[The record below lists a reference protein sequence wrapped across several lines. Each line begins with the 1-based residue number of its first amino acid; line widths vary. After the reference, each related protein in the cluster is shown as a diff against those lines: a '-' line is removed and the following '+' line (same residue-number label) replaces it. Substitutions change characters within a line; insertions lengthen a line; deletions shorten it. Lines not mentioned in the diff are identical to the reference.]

1 MSDTLSSR
9 AESAQSTTTTVRT
22 DIQALRALAV
32 SLVFLFH
39 LWPNRMTGGFVGV
52 DVFFVISGFLITS
65 HLLAHPP
72 TKAGDL
78 LGFWARRIQRLLPAS
93 LLVLALTVVGSRM
106 FAPETEWGSTA
117 AEIKA
122 ATLYYVNW
130 NLASSSVDYLGA
142 EAAPSPV
149 QHYWSL
155 SIEEQ
160 FYLGWPVLLLLLF
173 LLARVLKRPA
183 TRVVVP
189 GLALAV
195 AASLVYSITET
206 ASNPAGAYFV
216 TPTRIWEL
224 GLGGLLAGL
233 LSRRAFGR
241 DVDHEHVLI
250 PEAARSAVAW
260 IGFGAITLTA
270 FTYTGGTPFP
280 GWQALLPVLGTVA
293 VIAVDAPLKRHSPGP
308 ILAWKPIQFLG
319 DISYSVYL
327 WHWPMVVLVPQATG
341 HQLTLQNKLAILVAT
356 LVLATLT
363 KFFIEDVFRRA
374 RFRTPLWKPYVA
386 MVLAMGLVWGMA
398 HTLDRYF
405 DKQQDLAR
413 QELIAAKDSD
423 DPCFGAK
430 TLANREEDCPRTK
443 EGPVVPAPNL
453 AIDDKSDAYRD
464 GCWEWVP
471 FDGVKTC
478 EYGDESSDVHIALV
492 GNSHAGHWLPALQVV
507 AENQGWHITTILAS
521 ECTATRTKVDFKT
534 DEDSQGC
541 LDWGQRVLDLTAEG
555 DFDVVVTSERN
566 GRKPVDAV
574 DGNEQELW
582 EQGYQDYL
590 ADWIDQGQRVVVIH
604 DTPTPGVDDVRGPE
618 CIAENE
624 DGLGACTGLRDDWVP
639 NDALVN
645 AAEKLDDPL
654 VSVIDLT
661 DYICGPKFCDVAV
674 GGVGVYFD
682 ASHITAT
689 YAETLGPFLG
699 QDLVPMVQKAVAK
712 R

>member
-1 MSDTLSSR
+1 MPDTLSPLTVK
-9 AESAQSTTTTVRT
+9 AKATATLVRT

-72 TKAGDL
+72 TGAKDL

-93 LLVLALTVVGSRM
+93 LLVLALSVVGSRM

-117 AEIKA
+117 AQIKA

-130 NLASSSVDYLGA
+130 NLASSSVDYLAA

-160 FYLGWPVLLLLLF
+160 FYLGWPILLLLLF
-173 LLARVLKRPA
+173 VLARVLKRPA

-206 ASNPAGAYFV
+206 ASNPAAAYFV

-224 GLGGLLAGL
+224 GLGGVLAGL

-260 IGFGAITLTA
+260 LGFGAIALTA
-270 FTYTGGTPFP
+270 FTYTGSTPFP

-341 HQLTLQNKLAILVAT
+341 HPLTLENKLAIIVVT

-363 KFFIEDVFRRA
+363 KYFIEDVFRQA
-374 RFRTPLWKPYVA
+374 RFRKPLFKPFLA
-386 MVLAMGLVWGMA
+386 MVLAMALVWGAA

-405 DKQQDLAR
+405 EKQQDQAR
-413 QELIAAKDSD
+413 QALSDAKGSD
-423 DPCFGAK
+423 DPCFGAAS
-430 TLANREEDCPRTK
+430 LADGSQCPRIT

-464 GCWEWVP
+464 GCWEWIP
-471 FDGVKTC
+471 FDGLKTC
-478 EYGDESSDVHIALV
+478 EYGDEASDVHIALV

-521 ECTATRTKVDFKT
+521 ECTATRTKVEFKT
-534 DEDSQGC
+534 DEESEGC
-541 LDWGQRVLDLTAEG
+541 LDWGQRVLDTTAKG

-566 GRKPVDAV
+566 GRKPVDAE

-582 EQGYQDYL
+582 EQGYRDYL
-590 ADWIDQGQRVVVIH
+590 SDWIAQGQRVVVIH
-604 DTPTPGVDDVRGPE
+604 DTPLPGSTDVNGPE
-618 CIAENE
+618 CTAEHE
-624 DGLGACTGLRDDWVP
+624 DGLGACTGLRKDWVP
-639 NDALVN
+639 NDALAN
-645 AAEKLDDPL
+645 AAEDIDDPM
-654 VSVIDLT
+654 VSVVDLT
-661 DYICGPKFCDVAV
+661 DRICGPKYCDVAV
-674 GGVGVYFD
+674 GGVAVYFD

-689 YAETLGPFLG
+689 YSETLGPFLG
-699 QDLVPMVQKAVAK
+699 RDLVPMVEKSLTKK